1 MIINTVRLFPFGGTA
16 DRSYAFAEGL
26 NVLLGPNEAG
36 KSTLVNALFAALFVP
51 PDVRRSAD
59 DWKNFLAR
67 CLPYP
72 EGDTARVEIEFT
84 ESGGRRLRYRC
95 AWGGAREERLYLEDG
110 TEINEP
116 AAIRERLSRAL
127 RFGRGTYQGVL
138 FARQDEMARTVARL
152 RENPEACRTIAG
164 LLRAALFE
172 AGGVSVEALEA
183 AIDAAEEKLL
193 QNWDLER
200 DEPAGSRGLENPYK
214 RGVGEILAAYYRM
227 EELRKRCREARAAE
241 EQAAELA
248 GRLEA
253 SAAAQEAL
261 RQRLGEMERF
271 EDDARER
278 AALEPRL
285 ESLAL
290 QEKHLKK
297 IISDWPRAE
306 ERLQGIKKQIENAEK
321 EAAALETELWEAEAV
336 IKGRAQRELL
346 HRAQPLQAAVAEKEA
361 ALAAMPRLARTGLEQ
376 LEQKEQE
383 LERLKA
389 VVEAMK
395 LRAHFSTAAPLE
407 LTVTASLDEPQA
419 VRVERELALEGAG
432 RLLLEAPDWTLEVF
446 SGEGD
451 AAQII
456 EQIHREREALE
467 VKLRELA
474 VKDLAE
480 ARAACARREAAAG
493 DLGTL
498 RARLETLL
506 GELSYGE
513 LEAAVASLGPEKAV
527 REPEAIR
534 SALEEV
540 KVSLST
546 LQVEAK
552 REAEQIARWE
562 EQFGSFDQTVDELAE
577 LRRQIREAEARLA
590 KLAPLPEGYDS
601 GDAFFNALKEMRE
614 ERYRLN
620 ERVAALKE
628 ELALLQSRLPEES
641 TEELAEALGRA
652 EAEWERLKSRGRAIR
667 VVKSEFKALKDELD
681 GGTLEPLAELFAQ
694 NLAILTG
701 RRYTA
706 ARLDGAVPGEI
717 ISAEGKALPVEL
729 LSAGTT
735 AGVALALRLAMCA
748 YLLQG
753 AGGFMI
759 MDDPLVNFD
768 PERKKAAAGV
778 IQKFARTSQLIV
790 TTCDP
795 ETARL
800 LGGNLIQA

>member
-1 MIINTVRLFPFGGTA
+1 M
-16 DRSYAFAEGL
+16 
-26 NVLLGPNEAG
+26 
-36 KSTLVNALFAALFVP
+36 
-51 PDVRRSAD
+51 
-59 DWKNFLAR
+59 
-67 CLPYP
+67 
-72 EGDTARVEIEFT
+72 EIEFT

-95 AWGGAREERLYLEDG
+95 AEEAREERLYLEDG

-116 AAIRERLSRAL
+116 AAIREQLAGRSVSGGAPTRSIVCPAGRDGPHRSPAAQNEALPHHRAI
-127 RFGRGTYQGVL
+127 FCGQ
-138 FARQDEMARTVARL
+138 
-152 RENPEACRTIAG
+152 P
-164 LLRAALFE
+164 FE

-200 DEPAGSRGLENPYK
+200 DEPAGGRGLENPYK

-346 HRAQPLQAAVAEKEA
+346 QERSASAAVAEQEA

-407 LTVTASLDEPQA
+407 LTVTAGLEEPQ
-419 VRVERELALEGAG
+419 VLRVERELPLEGAG
-432 RLLLEAPDWTLEVF
+432 RLLLEAPEWTLEVL

-451 AAQII
+451 AARFI
-456 EQIHREREALE
+456 EQ
-467 VKLRELA
+467 
-474 VKDLAE
+474 
-480 ARAACARREAAAG
+480 ARRGRE
-493 DLGTL
+493 
-498 RARLETLL
+498 
-506 GELSYGE
+506 S
-513 LEAAVASLGPEKAV
+513 LEAG
-527 REPEAIR
+527 
-534 SALEEV
+534 
-540 KVSLST
+540 
-546 LQVEAK
+546 
-552 REAEQIARWE
+552 
-562 EQFGSFDQTVDELAE
+562 
-577 LRRQIREAEARLA
+577 
-590 KLAPLPEGYDS
+590 
-601 GDAFFNALKEMRE
+601 
-614 ERYRLN
+614 
-620 ERVAALKE
+620 
-628 ELALLQSRLPEES
+628 
-641 TEELAEALGRA
+641 
-652 EAEWERLKSRGRAIR
+652 
-667 VVKSEFKALKDELD
+667 
-681 GGTLEPLAELFAQ
+681 
-694 NLAILTG
+694 
-701 RRYTA
+701 
-706 ARLDGAVPGEI
+706 
-717 ISAEGKALPVEL
+717 
-729 LSAGTT
+729 
-735 AGVALALRLAMCA
+735 
-748 YLLQG
+748 
-753 AGGFMI
+753 
-759 MDDPLVNFD
+759 
-768 PERKKAAAGV
+768 
-778 IQKFARTSQLIV
+778 
-790 TTCDP
+790 
-795 ETARL
+795 
-800 LGGNLIQA
+800 